1 MNMKDASTTA
11 FRPYV
16 PGSGNLGY
24 GHPAHSKHQR
34 MSETEN
40 PINGLMTIPNFPL
53 WAIYPRRT
61 CKFHQWRIH
70 MAEAAAFLWLETNK
84 SWGYTEDI

>member
-34 MSETEN
+34 MSEN